1 METVSTETE
10 NDTIDEIG
18 NTSVIV
24 FEGSDAYARG
34 EGVLCSIYRVKTD
47 I

>member
-18 NTSVIV
+18 NTRVIV

-34 EGVLCSIYRVKTD
+34 GVLCSIYRVKPY

>member
-18 NTSVIV
+18 NTRVIV

-34 EGVLCSIYRVKTD
+34 GIM
-47 I
+47 